1 VVLVLYTIPKC
12 PYCKEA
18 KTWLKEHNINFMEV
32 GVFEDK
38 NLEEKLYN
46 KTKSDKL
53 HFPIVNVG
61 GKYFNGWFNIEQLE
75 TFKKI
80 LKIS

>member
-1 VVLVLYTIPKC
+1 
-12 PYCKEA
+12 
-18 KTWLKEHNINFMEV
+18 MEV

-53 HFPIVNVG
+53 HFHIVNVG